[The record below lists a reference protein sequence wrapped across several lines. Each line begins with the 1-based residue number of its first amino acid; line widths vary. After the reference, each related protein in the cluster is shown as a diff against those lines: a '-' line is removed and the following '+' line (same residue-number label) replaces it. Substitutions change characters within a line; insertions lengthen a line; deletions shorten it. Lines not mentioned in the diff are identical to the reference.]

1 MWRLISVLFACSFL
15 FIRVEATI
23 TIGER
28 HFQSMPAVFG
38 KPFSLVGSYDTAH
51 LQLLQADN
59 PFLCQRAPENE
70 RHLRTVNVTQHII
83 PTDGLPIAVLVSRG
97 ACSFEEKART
107 AMELGF
113 IQYVIVYDDR
123 ARAALVPMSATDPDG
138 ITVGML
144 FVSQITGMQ
153 LRRMILDEPASVT
166 AKGGIV
172 IEMDA
177 RSPPL
182 PPNYEQTQQWMLAAM
197 AGFFTFM
204 SCFGCLMVGIQMGYI
219 PANGRIVIGGT
230 GIHSARPSRR
240 LLTEAQVRRLPHEV
254 YVKQENEEQHGC
266 AICIDEY
273 QDGDSLQVLP
283 CTHKFHSDCIVPWLT
298 ERQAS
303 CPLCKHDITRSDL
316 LEEGEELNAS
326 RGWFWSSLRR
336 SDRLMVPTEDE
347 DSVETPPSSPTRAA
361 LEEHSPPVSPLGAS
375 AHNDGGD
382 TEALVPSEAS

>member
-1 MWRLISVLFACSFL
+1 LLVLQCSFL
-15 FIRVEATI
+15 SIAVEATI

-28 HFQSMPAVFG
+28 NFQSMPAVFG
-38 KPFSLVGSYDTAH
+38 KPFSLVGSYDPAH
-51 LQLLQADN
+51 LQLLQADDQ
-59 PFLCQRAPENE
+59 FLCHRAPENE
-70 RHLRTVNVTQHII
+70 RHLRATDTTNHIV
-83 PTDGLPIAVLVSRG
+83 PTDGLPVAVLVSRG
-97 ACSFEEKART
+97 SCSFEEKARA
-107 AMELGF
+107 AMAYGF

-144 FVSQITGMQ
+144 FVSHMTGMQ
-153 LRRMILDEPASVT
+153 LRRLIIDQPINVT
-166 AKGGIV
+166 KEGGII

-219 PANGRIVIGGT
+219 PANGRIVFGGT
-230 GIHSARPSRR
+230 GIHAARSSRR
-240 LLTEAQVRRLPHEV
+240 LLTESQVRRLPHEV
-254 YVKQENEEQHGC
+254 YIKGENAEQHGC

-283 CTHKFHSDCIVPWLT
+283 CAHKFHTDCIVPWLS

-303 CPLCKHDITRSDL
+303 CPLCKHDITGDDL
-316 LEEGEELNAS
+316 REDEESSGTREWL
-326 RGWFWSSLRR
+326 WSWGR
-336 SDRLMVPTEDE
+336 SDRVMVPTEDE
-347 DSVETPPSSPTRAA
+347 DSFETPPTSPTRA
-361 LEEHSPPVSPLGAS
+361 PPGSPLDGS
-375 AHNDGGD
+375 GHDGGD
-382 TEALVPSEAS
+382 AEALVPSEVS